1 MANLS
6 TVYMGIKLKSPFI
19 VGACSL
25 TSDMDSIRQAEDA
38 GAGAIVIKSL
48 FEEQIQAEAVKLE
61 ESLSAYEDMIA
72 EAVTFHPEYDHAGPD
87 EHLHWIEKTRSAV
100 SMPLIASLNA
110 VSPGKWTDYAQNLVD
125 AGADA
130 LELNLYG
137 IVTDP
142 RVSADDTVR
151 AMAATAAEVKSKVS
165 VPVAVKL
172 TPYLL
177 APGHTA
183 AQLDNAGIDG
193 LVIFNRFARF
203 DIDPVSETVR
213 YHMAMTASRDLEHSL
228 RWISL
233 LHDKIDADLCGSSGL
248 HTVEDAAKMILGGAG
263 SVQVV
268 SALYQRGMNYLKE
281 LNSGLSEWMDK
292 KGYDSIQAFQGKVS
306 RARSENPFKFE
317 RHQYIKALMG
327 FH

>member
-48 FEEQIQAEAVKLE
+48 FEEQIHAEAEQLD
-61 ESLSAYEDMIA
+61 ESLAAYNNMIA
-72 EAVTFHPEYDHAGPD
+72 EAVTFHPDYEHAGPV
-87 EHLHWIEKTRSAV
+87 EHLQWIEKARSAV
-100 SMPLIASLNA
+100 SLPLIASLNA
-110 VSPGKWTDYAQNLVD
+110 VSPGKWTEYAQKLVD

-137 IVTDP
+137 IITDTE
-142 RVSADDTVR
+142 VSGQEALK
-151 AMAATAAEVKSKVS
+151 AMTTTAAEVKAKSS

-177 APGHTA
+177 SPGYA
-183 AQLDNAGIDG
+183 ASALDRAGIDG
-193 LVIFNRFARF
+193 LVLFNRFARF
-203 DIDPVSETVR
+203 DIDPVTESVR
-213 YHMAMTASRDLEHSL
+213 YHMAMTASRDMEHSL

-233 LHDKIDADLCGSSGL
+233 LNERIDADLCGSSGI
-248 HTVEDAAKMILGGAG
+248 HTVEDTVKMLLAGAG

-268 SALYQRGMNYLKE
+268 SALYQRGLKYISE
-281 LNSGLSEWMDK
+281 LNNGLKDWMDK
-292 KGYDSIQAFQGKVS
+292 KQYDTLQDFQGKVS
-306 RARSENPFKFE
+306 RSRAGNPFAFE
-317 RHQYIKALMG
+317 RHQYIKALLG

>member
-48 FEEQIQAEAVKLE
+48 FEEQIQAEARRLD
-61 ESLSAYEDMIA
+61 ESLAAYDNMIA
-72 EAVTFHPEYDHAGPD
+72 EAVTFHPDYEHAGPS
-87 EHLHWIEKTRSAV
+87 EHLQWIEKTRNAV
-100 SMPLIASLNA
+100 SIPLIASLNA
-110 VSPGKWTDYAQNLVD
+110 ISPGKWTDYAQKLVD

-137 IVTDP
+137 IITDTG
-142 RVSADDTVR
+142 VSGHEALK
-151 AMAATAAEVKSKVS
+151 AMTATAAEVKSKVS
-165 VPVAVKL
+165 VPVSVKL

-177 APGHTA
+177 SPGYA
-183 AQLDNAGIDG
+183 AATLDRAGIDG
-193 LVIFNRFARF
+193 LVLFNRFARF
-203 DIDPVSETVR
+203 DIDPVTESVR
-213 YHMAMTASRDLEHSL
+213 YHMTMTASRDMEHSL

-233 LHDKIDADLCGSSGL
+233 LNERIDADLCGSSGV
-248 HTVEDAAKMILGGAG
+248 HTVEDAIKMILAGAG
-263 SVQVV
+263 SVQIV
-268 SALYQRGMNYLKE
+268 SALYQRGMKYISE
-281 LNSGLSEWMDK
+281 LNSGLKGWMDK
-292 KGYDSIQAFQGKVS
+292 KQYDTLQDFQGKVS
-306 RARSENPFKFE
+306 RSRSGNPFAFE
-317 RHQYIKALMG
+317 RHQYIKALLG